1 MSATITDMSANQST
15 ISSHAVEAGAALD
28 AQVRRALILEE
39 LATHRVVR
47 IAELSE
53 RFGVSEVSIRRDLE
67 RLEQSGLLKRIHGGA
82 VSIPGLPSPEM
93 TSARALA
100 HAREKERIGRAA
112 AQMIRENER
121 LIFDSGTTTLQVA
134 RHIPGHLLT
143 SGNLTVITASLPI
156 VYELGAWK
164 NVHIIVLGGV
174 YLHEYQVMVG
184 PQTIEALRGLHAD
197 TMFLG
202 ADGLTF
208 SNGVTTANVLEA
220 EVDRALV
227 RSASRIVVVADS
239 SKIGVIGLV
248 TIMPLT
254 KINALITDDKAPP
267 DFVAQLRDAGVE
279 VITV

>member
-1 MSATITDMSANQST
+1 MPTETSVQIKRSAAAHY
-15 ISSHAVEAGAALD
+15 SSEPGAVVD
-28 AQVRRALILEE
+28 AQARRAMILEE
-39 LATHRVVR
+39 LAAHRVVR
-47 IAELSE
+47 IADLGR

-82 VSIPGLPSPEM
+82 VSIPGLPSHELM
-93 TSARALA
+93 SARTIAY
-100 HAREKERIGRAA
+100 AREKERIGRAA
-112 AQMIRENER
+112 AQMVRENER

-134 RHIPGHLLT
+134 RNIPGNLLT

-164 NVHIIVLGGV
+164 TVHIIVLGGV

-227 RSASRIVVVADS
+227 RSASKIVVVADS

-254 KINALITDDKAPP
+254 KINTLITDDKAPP
-267 DFVAQLRDAGVE
+267 DFVARLRSEGVE